1 MQHNRCDK
9 AYSKVEDIMLQIA
22 IAKSN
27 GSKNTHALELL
38 LDQATE
44 DWIEE
49 VVEDDRSFLINEYS
63 LLLYYATRDEKE
75 RFYRLLHQRGNII
88 TRCFNDNKIY
98 LEDLENEEYQK
109 DEEYQKNEQQIV
121 DLLKRIEERAKL
133 ERMTKRIVIWIL
145 SVTFFIAGLY
155 KLFEYLYSL

>member
-63 LLLYYATRDEKE
+63 LLLYYATRDEQD

-88 TRCFNDNKIY
+88 TRCFNDSKIC
-98 LEDLENEEYQK
+98 LE
-109 DEEYQKNEQQIV
+109 DEEYQKNRQQIV
-121 DLLKRIEERAKL
+121 DLSKRIEERVKENERIEKL

-145 SVTFFIAGLY
+145 SAIFLIAGLY
-155 KLFEYLYSL
+155 KLWEYFYNL